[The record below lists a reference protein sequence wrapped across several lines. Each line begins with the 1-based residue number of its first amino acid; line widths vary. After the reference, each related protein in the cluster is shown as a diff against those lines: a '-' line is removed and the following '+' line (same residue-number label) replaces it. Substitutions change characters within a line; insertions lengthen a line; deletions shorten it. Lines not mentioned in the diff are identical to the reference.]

1 MTDNDPVIITVRTDE
16 NGNEISSFTI
26 NPNYKPKEEKPI
38 YIRPQKE
45 ESFWDKI
52 CSFFTKHEI
61 KPYVDFK
68 NLNEEDERDT
78 DLKDHPAIEIGIKGT
93 F

>member
-1 MTDNDPVIITVRTDE
+1 MKMFYCPKCDKL
-16 NGNEISSFTI
+16 EINF
-26 NPNYKPKEEKPI
+26 K
-38 YIRPQKE
+38 
-45 ESFWDKI
+45 
-52 CSFFTKHEI
+52 
-61 KPYVDFK
+61 FK